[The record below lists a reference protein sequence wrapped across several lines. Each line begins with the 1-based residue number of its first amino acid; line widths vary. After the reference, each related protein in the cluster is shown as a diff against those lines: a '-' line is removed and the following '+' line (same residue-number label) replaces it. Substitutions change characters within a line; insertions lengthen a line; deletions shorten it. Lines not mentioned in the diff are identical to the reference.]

1 MGAMLPLNGPVRAAC
16 PLLAA
21 AVMVAVFAAGCGGKQ
36 ETPPPQT
43 SASTPAPGTPAEPG
57 AAAQPGAPGETAQP
71 APYVPAPAV
80 TQASWA
86 PDALEEL
93 LAPIALYPDPLLT
106 QVLAA
111 SVNSQEV
118 LDGGNWLLQNE
129 SLKGQALDDAAAKA
143 GFGPAMRSLVQ
154 FPQVVDMMCQ
164 QIDWTRQLG
173 SAFSSDQKSV
183 LDAVQ
188 RLRAEAAK
196 VGNLES
202 TPQQKVE
209 TKTENQKVIV
219 EVKPADPKVVYVPQ
233 YDPQVIYTTPP
244 PAQPAAATTA
254 TTTEK
259 KEDTVSTGAAIA
271 GGLLAFGLGVVIGNA
286 FDDDDYYPNWGH
298 GAVYYG
304 PRPFYPP
311 AYVYRP
317 VYGPAFR
324 PAYGYAPPA
333 GYRNRYNSPTNI
345 VINNNNYYNRF
356 DNNRNLQA
364 NHPQSPIRVNQN
376 DARVGQA
383 GGGVQNRQVANAQNR
398 VGNQGGVQ
406 NPALANRNNENW
418 KGQSTYAGTR
428 PDAVGGGTQQR
439 VGGTQGAAGTRQ
451 ASLSESQAAQRAQA
465 NRSSHVD
472 RGYGESTR
480 ASNAGATARPDP
492 APRPDAASRP
502 DPASRDR
509 SASSDRA
516 ASVDRTG
523 SAERTTRTA
532 AGERDNA
539 FSGAHTEGGGSF
551 DRAASARGRAS
562 AGGGGD
568 HARAG
573 GGRRR

>member
-1 MGAMLPLNGPVRAAC
+1 MGAMLTLTGSVHAAR

-21 AVMVAVFAAGCGGKQ
+21 AIAIQVFAAGCGGKE

-43 SASTPAPGTPAEPG
+43 SAPTSAAPAAGTPAEPG
-57 AAAQPGAPGETAQP
+57 APAAQPASPVAPGSPAASDATTAQAP
-71 APYVPAPAV
+71 APYVPAPVV

-93 LAPIALYPDPLLT
+93 LAPIALYPDSLLT
-106 QVLAA
+106 QILAA

-118 LDGGNWLLQNE
+118 LDAGNWLLQNQG
-129 SLKGQALDDAAAKA
+129 LTGQALDDAATKA

-154 FPQVVDMMCQ
+154 FPTVIDMMCQ

-173 SAFSSDQKSV
+173 SAFTSDQKGV

-188 RLRAEAAK
+188 RLRAEAAR
-196 VGNLES
+196 VGNLKS

-209 TKTENQKVIV
+209 TKTENNKVVV

-244 PAQPAAATTA
+244 PAQPAPAPAQTS

-259 KEDTVSTGAAIA
+259 QEDTVSTGAAIA
-271 GGLLAFGLGVVIGNA
+271 GGLLAFGVGIMIGNA
-286 FDDDDYYPNWGH
+286 MHDDDYYPHWGY
-298 GAVYYG
+298 GSVYYG

-317 VYGPAFR
+317 AYGPAFH
-324 PAYGYAPPA
+324 PAYGYNPPG

-345 VINNNNYYNRF
+345 VINNDNYYNRF
-356 DNNRNLQA
+356 DDNQNLKV
-364 NHPQSPIRVNQN
+364 NHTQSPLRNQP
-376 DARVGQA
+376 G
-383 GGGVQNRQVANAQNR
+383 AQNR
-398 VGNQGGVQ
+398 VAQAGGAQNRAGPGGAQ
-406 NPALANRNNENW
+406 NPAAANRQENW
-418 KGQSTYAGTR
+418 KGQSTYAGAKQGT
-428 PDAVGGGTQQR
+428 AGVGGEQR
-439 VGGTQGAAGTRQ
+439 VGGAQRDPTRTAASGTRQ
-451 ASLSESQAAQRAQA
+451 ASLSDSTAAQKAQA
-465 NRSSHVD
+465 NRSAHVD

-480 ASNAGATARPDP
+480 VAQGAGAE
-492 APRPDAASRP
+492 SRP
-502 DPASRDR
+502 
-509 SASSDRA
+509 
-516 ASVDRTG
+516 
-523 SAERTTRTA
+523 ERTTSPGAGSSADRGGNAERMTQTA

-539 FSGAHTEGGGSF
+539 FSGARTQGGGSF

-562 AGGGGD
+562 AGGGQAGG
-568 HARAG
+568 RAAA